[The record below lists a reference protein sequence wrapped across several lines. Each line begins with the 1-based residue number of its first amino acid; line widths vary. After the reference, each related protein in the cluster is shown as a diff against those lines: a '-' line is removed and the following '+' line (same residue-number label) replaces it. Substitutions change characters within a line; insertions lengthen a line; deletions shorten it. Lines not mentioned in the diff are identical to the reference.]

1 MFFLLPSQSTHLI
14 FVWCLSL
21 RFVQTRI
28 RFFRFFFFLIPNL
41 CRFFFLC
48 PTSNIK
54 HWTNTW
60 WEKKK
65 NKQTQTHYYNN
76 HFRVDFFSPIS
87 YLNFIRS
94 SGNILYSFFSLLCIE
109 MCLWVSICCIWN
121 VNVTFFGFGIPE
133 KNHSFR
139 FDSPCHI
146 IIIIITKHYV
156 NSMSLRPR
164 IKLIFSSRKR
174 GKKENKYELV

>member
-1 MFFLLPSQSTHLI
+1 MVAIGNRNGIKEKKRQFSIFEKKELSVTTDAYNNRLFFLLPSQSTHLI

-41 CRFFFLC
+41 CLFFFLC
-48 PTSNIK
+48 PTTNIK

-94 SGNILYSFFSLLCIE
+94 SGNILYSFFHCYVLKCVCEWVYVVFE
-109 MCLWVSICCIWN
+109 M
-121 VNVTFFGFGIPE
+121 
-133 KNHSFR
+133 
-139 FDSPCHI
+139 
-146 IIIIITKHYV
+146 
-156 NSMSLRPR
+156 
-164 IKLIFSSRKR
+164 
-174 GKKENKYELV
+174 